1 MLNNIEE
8 IINKLKK
15 ETNNLDDIIY
25 REKYIDKKKIYI
37 IYNEPLTSSNKIS
50 DFIIRSLNN
59 IKALTT
65 SSLYKKIKNNISNF
79 KVKELK
85 TYEEICSYLHKGFT
99 IILIENEEKAFA
111 LETKANLNR
120 AISEPSTENTV
131 RGARDSFVEDFQIN
145 IGLIKKRI
153 KTNDLWIDKME
164 IGKYSSTSIG
174 IVYINGVVK
183 KELVDEVKKKIKPNK
198 YIGSSK

>member
-8 IINKLKK
+8 IVNKLKK

-65 SSLYKKIKNNISNF
+65 SSLYKKIKN
-79 KVKELK
+79 
-85 TYEEICSYLHKGFT
+85 C
-99 IILIENEEKAFA
+99 
-111 LETKANLNR
+111 
-120 AISEPSTENTV
+120 
-131 RGARDSFVEDFQIN
+131 
-145 IGLIKKRI
+145 
-153 KTNDLWIDKME
+153 TN
-164 IGKYSSTSIG
+164 S
-174 IVYINGVVK
+174 
-183 KELVDEVKKKIKPNK
+183 
-198 YIGSSK
+198 

>member
-65 SSLYKKIKNNISNF
+65 SSLYKKIKNNI
-79 KVKELK
+79 
-85 TYEEICSYLHKGFT
+85 
-99 IILIENEEKAFA
+99 
-111 LETKANLNR
+111 
-120 AISEPSTENTV
+120 
-131 RGARDSFVEDFQIN
+131 
-145 IGLIKKRI
+145 
-153 KTNDLWIDKME
+153 
-164 IGKYSSTSIG
+164 
-174 IVYINGVVK
+174 
-183 KELVDEVKKKIKPNK
+183 
-198 YIGSSK
+198 

>member
-85 TYEEICSYLHKGFT
+85 TYEKYVHICTKDLLSY
-99 IILIENEEKAFA
+99 
-111 LETKANLNR
+111 
-120 AISEPSTENTV
+120 
-131 RGARDSFVEDFQIN
+131 
-145 IGLIKKRI
+145 
-153 KTNDLWIDKME
+153 
-164 IGKYSSTSIG
+164 
-174 IVYINGVVK
+174 
-183 KELVDEVKKKIKPNK
+183 
-198 YIGSSK
+198 